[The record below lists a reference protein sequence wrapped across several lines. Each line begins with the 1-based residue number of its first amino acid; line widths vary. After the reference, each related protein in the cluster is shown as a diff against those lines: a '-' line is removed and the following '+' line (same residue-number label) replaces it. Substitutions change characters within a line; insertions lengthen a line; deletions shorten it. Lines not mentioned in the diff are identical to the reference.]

1 MEGLFVV
8 GKQDAIPLKAVT
20 VDARIQG
27 YLVGVVASLS
37 YANDGKEPLEVV
49 FRFPVPDSWAVV
61 GLDAAIAGRS
71 VRGVVREKE
80 EARQMYDDAIASG
93 FSAAI
98 GEEKTGDIF
107 SVSLGNLPPKE
118 TAEIRLRMSGE
129 LPLDA
134 EGGVRFTLPTVL
146 KPRYPAGST
155 NPLAAVGTG
164 AEGGQTTSASLSPS
178 AFSLLLSV
186 EGEEGVSGVESPT
199 HQLSCSREGG
209 CVQGRLEE
217 ALNRD
222 LVVLVHY
229 KQPHQP
235 TAIAEP
241 AREGEEGFMGRHAV
255 MLNFFPMSEIG
266 QAACEIVFVVD
277 RSGSMRSGSMGGM
290 FLGGVPP
297 IESARQTLLLF
308 LKSLPVGCHFNII
321 GFGSSFRS
329 LFPRSVPYE
338 QVYLDE
344 AISHAE
350 SLQADLRGT
359 ELLSPLQYIFKQ
371 ELLRGL
377 PRQVFVLTDG
387 AVSNTAACIA
397 EVKKN
402 VKHTR

>member
-1 MEGLFVV
+1 MEGLFAV

-20 VDARIQG
+20 VDVRIQG
-27 YLVGVVASLS
+27 YLVGVAASLR
-37 YANDGKEPLEVV
+37 YANDGEEPLEVV

-107 SVSLGNLPPKE
+107 SVSLGNLPTKE

-146 KPRYPAGST
+146 KPRYTPAGST
-155 NPLAAVGTG
+155 NPLAAVGAGT
-164 AEGGQTTSASLSPS
+164 EGGQTTSASLPPS

-209 CVQGRLEE
+209 CVQGRLEK
-217 ALNRD
+217 ALDRD

-277 RSGSMRSGSMGGM
+277 RSGSMGGG
-290 FLGGVPP
+290 LGGVLP

-321 GFGSSFRS
+321 GFGSRFQS

-344 AISHAE
+344 AIAHTE

-359 ELLSPLQYIFKQ
+359 ALLSPLQYIFKQ

>member
-1 MEGLFVV
+1 MSQPTFFGLSAV
-8 GKQDAIPLKAVT
+8 GKGDAIPLKAVT

-27 YLVGVVASLS
+27 YLVGVAASLS
-37 YANDGKEPLEVV
+37 YANDGEEPLEVV

-98 GEEKTGDIF
+98 GEEKASDIF
-107 SVSLGNLPPKE
+107 SISLGNLPPKE
-118 TAEIRLRMSGE
+118 TAEIRLSMSRE
-129 LPLDA
+129 LPIDA

-146 KPRYPAGST
+146 IPRYTPAGST

-186 EGEEGVSGVESPT
+186 EGEGGVSGVESPT

-217 ALNRD
+217 ALDRD

-255 MLNFFPMSEIG
+255 MLNFSPKFDTEVT
-266 QAACEIVFVVD
+266 QVEAEIVFLID
-277 RSGSMRSGSMGGM
+277 RSGSMQGI
-290 FLGGVPP
+290 V
-297 IESARQTLLLF
+297 IDSARAALTLF
-308 LKSLPVGCHFNII
+308 LQSLSPGCYFNVL
-321 GFGSSFRS
+321 GFGSRYES
-329 LFPRSVPYE
+329 LFPKSVPYNQE
-338 QVYLDE
+338 NLNK
-344 AISHAE
+344 AIAHAE
-350 SLQADLRGT
+350 SLQADLGGT